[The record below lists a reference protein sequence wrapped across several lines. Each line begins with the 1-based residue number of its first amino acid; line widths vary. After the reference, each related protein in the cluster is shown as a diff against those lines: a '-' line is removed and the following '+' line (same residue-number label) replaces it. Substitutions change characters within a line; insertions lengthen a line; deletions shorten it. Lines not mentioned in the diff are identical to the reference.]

1 MSDPGVLLACS
12 SMAAPPSSER
22 EPEEGMLGV
31 LEEMHAAR
39 VVEGARVVLEAL
51 GETTVGRRGRG
62 GAGARVLRHEA
73 VGLLAA
79 RDVVPRGGETLHALA
94 EYPHHEE
101 GVVADVP
108 A

>member
-1 MSDPGVLLACS
+1 MRRSLLKS
-12 SMAAPPSSER
+12 SSASAPPSSER

-51 GETTVGRRGRG
+51 GQTTIGRRGSR

-79 RDVVPRGGETLHALA
+79 RDVVSRGGETLHALA
-94 EYPHHEE
+94 EHPHHEQ

-108 A
+108 AD